1 MITAWVLA
9 YREEQPRKFA
19 HKGVHAR
26 YGGPV
31 ACHSQEK
38 VEAVHC
44 DEARVHER
52 ELIEHS
58 GGRDADIYG
67 ANKDMESVLEKHRCK
82 ELKRGKNNIG
92 VMASSKTQ
100 EGRWMEEFVA
110 QGFFTSSPDKARL
123 GHEALGYAV
132 TIYGTSF
139 SFCILII
146 VCWFVEWRSCELT
159 ILAHI
164 FFVIPSLY

>member
-9 YREEQPRKFA
+9 CREEQPRKFA

-31 ACHSQEK
+31 ACHSKEK

-52 ELIEHS
+52 ELVEHS
-58 GGRDADIYG
+58 GGRDSDIYG
-67 ANKDMESVLEKHRCK
+67 ADKDMESVLEKHRCK

-100 EGRWMEEFVA
+100 EGRWMEEFVS

-132 TIYGTSF
+132 RTYGTYF
-139 SFCILII
+139 FIFV
-146 VCWFVEWRSCELT
+146 VCAWVCVGGMVDL
-159 ILAHI
+159 
-164 FFVIPSLY
+164 VN